1 MNEKMVKTTLKEKEF
16 KQLEVVAKEMGKT
29 KSEILREL
37 ITTISSR
44 DFERAVSNISLERLE
59 QYSEEC
65 WQLLHTPGCV
75 FELENLSKKMPAFV
89 TTWEPEAV
97 HVKYPTFT
105 IQIFSKEN
113 MRERVSHEEIEK
125 ILQGIANISHVY
137 AKPVDFIMTNNSV
150 EKLDYRFIQ
159 EVMCLNIKLKDNIET
174 KNEVV
179 DILEKNGYAYTVS
192 HAFCLR
198 SDFVE
203 IFEDKNEKQYFKLC
217 TVENK

>member
-89 TTWEPEAV
+89 TKWEPEAV
-97 HVKYPTFT
+97 HVKYPTFA

-113 MRERVSHEEIEK
+113 IRERVSQEEVQK
-125 ILQGIANISHVY
+125 ILQGIENISDVY
-137 AKPVDFIMTNNSV
+137 AKPVNAVIKNHSIENL
-150 EKLDYRFIQ
+150 KYHCIQ
-159 EVMCLNIKLKDNIET
+159 EVMCLNIRLKDNIET

-179 DILEKNGYAYTVS
+179 DVLEKNGYACTVS
-192 HAFCLR
+192 HDFCLR
-198 SDFVE
+198 SDLVE
-203 IFEDKNEKQYFKLC
+203 IFEDKNEKEYFKLC
-217 TVENK
+217 AVENK

>member
-1 MNEKMVKTTLKEKEF
+1 MNVLMVKTTLKEKEF

>member
-89 TTWEPEAV
+89 TTWEPETV